1 MNQKYIITIG
11 YTKLVF
17 ESPETAMRAYALL
30 TESTP
35 ITTAYVYGNEF
46 KKPESLECVEFV
58 REVDNVEI
66 ELKRV
71 DSAKFALHLT
81 EAEFKEKCRVRPSE
95 VDGEARLLD
104 VETPPA
110 QIEAPPGNDVDATA
124 DEPL

>member
-1 MNQKYIITIG
+1 VNQKYIITIG

-35 ITTAYVYGNEF
+35 ITNAYVYGNEF
-46 KKPESLECVEFV
+46 KKPESLEGVEFV
-58 REVDNVEI
+58 READNVEI

-71 DSAKFALHLT
+71 DSAKLALHLT

-110 QIEAPPGNDVDATA
+110 QIEAPPSNDVDATA
-124 DEPL
+124 DEPF